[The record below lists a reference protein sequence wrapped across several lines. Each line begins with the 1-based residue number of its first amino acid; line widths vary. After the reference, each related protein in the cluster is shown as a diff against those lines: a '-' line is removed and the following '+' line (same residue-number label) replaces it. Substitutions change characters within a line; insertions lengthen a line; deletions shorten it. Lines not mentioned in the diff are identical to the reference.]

1 MHGSAQRSYKNKN
14 VLKMFPCGFVFLS
27 KAAFNQSTFKF
38 QTQIILSAFQKQDWK
53 DAALSRYSA
62 SEF

>member
-27 KAAFNQSTFKF
+27 KAALNQSTFKF
-38 QTQIILSAFQKQDWK
+38 QTQIILSAFQKQIG
-53 DAALSRYSA
+53 LERRR
-62 SEF
+62 SE